1 MNKRL
6 IILIFCM
13 SLWAGSVIAASFGS
27 MYQWHSHAAFTTITE
42 IAVMGNKVYG
52 LSSNSLFS
60 VDKRNGNIQY
70 YTKLNGLSSSM
81 IDHIAY
87 SYYQNRMIITYSNGQ
102 IDIMKSSGA
111 IINASDLYL
120 KQMNVSKQVN
130 DICMYKDYAVLAM
143 DFGILLVDMRK
154 GEFSDTYYIGEESS
168 EVCVNYVT
176 VDDEMIYAS
185 TNDGIY
191 YARLDDNLMDYVN
204 WSKLSHPEGEIHGMR
219 AFRNVLY
226 MLIDKKLYA
235 YQNGEWLM
243 TSSTN
248 APAFRGLCMTNRG
261 LYALPDGRFGVWKV
275 YISDFT
281 VGLYLTHGYN
291 NAIQED
297 GEVLWLGSSGN
308 GIISL
313 RKVDAPDYQSDIQEY
328 LPDGPLNN
336 FAYRLKLFGDKLYV
350 LPGGRW
356 ASQYKREGDIM
367 IYEDGI
373 WTNIKNKDLLRQSGK
388 SKLLDFMNVAQDPND
403 DSHYFVTTFGTGLI
417 EMRDTSLVQVYTPDN
432 SNLFSAATNNPGAY
446 TRTDGAMYDVQGNLW
461 VLNAGDQGKNVHVIS
476 PKGEWSSF
484 NLIANRKEIAMH
496 TPGEIMVD
504 SRNSQWKWIPLL
516 RSDAGLILL
525 QDNGTPSNPND
536 DKVTFRREWVDQNGN
551 KIMPNEIRC
560 IAQDYDH
567 TIWIGTSSGIFAI
580 PASVDFTSSNRCVR
594 VVIPRNDGSQLGDYL
609 LDNEQ
614 ITAISIDGANRIWV
628 GTASSG
634 LFELKPV
641 GSIDMIAYYT
651 VETVNHFTAEN
662 SILPTDEVVS
672 MTIHELTGEVFVGT
686 GGGLVSYMSDATAP
700 MEDFGEMYAYPNPVR
715 PAYQGYITIT
725 GLMGD
730 SEVRIVDGSGN
741 LVKLLEGTGGTAV
754 WDGTNMQ
761 GSRVASGVYTA
772 FCNTIDGKN
781 HGVVKI
787 LVMN

>member
-13 SLWAGSVIAASFGS
+13 SLWASSVIAASFGS

-102 IDIMKSSGA
+102 IDIMKSNGA

-204 WSKLSHPEGEIHGMR
+204 WSKLSHPEGEINGMR

-235 YQNGEWLM
+235 YQNGEWVM

-446 TRTDGAMYDVQGNLW
+446 TRTDGAMYDDQGNLW

-772 FCNTIDGKN
+772 FCNTKDGKN